1 MSMPRLTYFSS
12 RGRAELCRLLL
23 AEAAVDYEEVHVG
36 AYHPTDKTAEFL
48 AVKSA
53 GKLAFDQ
60 LPLWEER
67 DGFTVVQSD
76 AIVRHIA
83 RTRSLYGHDEREMA
97 GCDMILEALKDVHAE
112 LFRLQGVAG
121 EQRAS
126 LRENLV
132 DAVLPRWL
140 GYFDRWMEKNGDRG
154 YLVGAGVT
162 CADLAF
168 FRLLEALADNDMG
181 RAVGFFPRLMAFEER
196 MRHRPRLAAYLASPK
211 RFPVQLLPR

>member
-1 MSMPRLTYFSS
+1 MSMPRLTYFSA
-12 RGRAELCRLLL
+12 RGIAELPRMLL
-23 AEAAVDYEEVHVG
+23 AEAGVEYEEVHVG
-36 AYHPTDKTAEFL
+36 VYHPTEKTAEFL
-48 AVKSA
+48 ALKDA

-67 DGFTVVQSD
+67 DGFAVVQSD

-97 GCDMILEALKDVHAE
+97 GCDMLLEAVKDVRGE
-112 LFRLQGVAG
+112 LRRLQGVPA
-121 EQRAS
+121 EERAS
-126 LRENLV
+126 MRETLV

-140 GYFDRWMEKNGDRG
+140 GYFDKWLEKNGDRG

-162 CADLAF
+162 CADISLF
-168 FRLLEALADNDMG
+168 GLLETLADNDMG

-196 MRHRPRLAAYLASPK
+196 MRHRPRVAA
-211 RFPVQLLPR
+211 